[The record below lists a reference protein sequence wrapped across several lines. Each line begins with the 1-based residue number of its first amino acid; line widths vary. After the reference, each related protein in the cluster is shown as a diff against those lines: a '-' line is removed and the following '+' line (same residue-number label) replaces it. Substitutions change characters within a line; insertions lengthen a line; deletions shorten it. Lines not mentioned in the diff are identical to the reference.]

1 MKQWKLVLVALL
13 SVLLVCTCMSALAD
27 TPTPTP
33 APHEHTWE
41 KVSYVPPTCTK
52 DGYNNERCSCGETR
66 VNVFHGTALGHN
78 YNQPV
83 EMTKKKA
90 TCTEDGYTVWACGNG
105 CGTEIGRTIEKAL
118 GHNFVKD
125 YENHYQAP
133 GCLTNGWVTE
143 ICTRCFTEGAKHN
156 LGYANGT
163 MNPGHVK
170 GMLVGSEKATCG
182 ASGWQQYA
190 CKNCGLTN
198 LEALKV
204 TVPATGAHTWG
215 SWSTK
220 VADGGLPATC
230 TTDGV
235 RIRFCTNTDCNYRNV
250 EGAKASQKEIVKAL
264 GHKYKTTTEP
274 ASCAKEGK
282 KVTTCENGCGY
293 NKVEVLKKL
302 DHNLVDVIIHPAF
315 CKDAGLKDQ
324 KCTVCGQTINKNV
337 VIPALGH
344 KGKWVV
350 TKAATPKD
358 KGVKELICQ
367 NLKSDG
373 QMCREVLDKKD
384 ILYSEMMYNN
394 TLAGFGPC
402 TRDLIGGKTWN
413 RVTPVD
419 LSVDGTYTYDL
430 VASNKY
436 VVGTLVVTVAN
447 GTVTVNYELNA
458 NQIKVNEET
467 LTLYAN
473 LEALKNGTGLTATV
487 GTPIDIAANFGE
499 DTKVIVAFAAKADY
513 NAVGAGVASF
523 KADEAKLA
531 ALIALID

>member
-13 SVLLVCTCMSALAD
+13 SVLLVCTCMSALASEA
-27 TPTPTP
+27 TATP
-33 APHEHTWE
+33 APTPCAHNWYLSASKPGTCTEVAENTF
-41 KVSYVPPTCTK
+41 TCTK
-52 DGYNNERCSCGETR
+52 CKETKVEKGAINPNNHTGVMTDVVAATCTAQGSETKKCNDCG
-66 VNVFHGTALGHN
+66 VVLSVKVLPALGHDW
-78 YNQPV
+78 QLTSTV
-83 EMTKKKA
+83 EA
-90 TCTEDGYTVWACGNG
+90 TCVAGKMIYT
-105 CGTEIGRTIEKAL
+105 
-118 GHNFVKD
+118 
-125 YENHYQAP
+125 
-133 GCLTNGWVTE
+133 
-143 ICTRCFTEGAKHN
+143 CTRCQATKEE
-156 LGYANGT
+156 
-163 MNPGHVK
+163 PVK
-170 GMLVGSEKATCG
+170 PTRDHTWVKDAAG
-182 ASGWQQYA
+182 
-190 CKNCGLTN
+190 
-198 LEALKV
+198 
-204 TVPATGAHTWG
+204 TVPATCTVGGTQG
-215 SWSTK
+215 YKCSVCGKTK
-220 VADGGLPATC
+220 IEKVP
-230 TTDGV
+230 
-235 RIRFCTNTDCNYRNV
+235 
-250 EGAKASQKEIVKAL
+250 AL
-264 GHKYKTTTEP
+264 GHKGKTVKTAPTCTMDGSE
-274 ASCAKEGK
+274 
-282 KVTTCENGCGY
+282 VTTCERCGY
-293 NKVEVLKKL
+293 EMARKTIAKLGHATVEQVYLR
-302 DHNLVDVIIHPAF
+302 PT
-315 CKDAGLKDQ
+315 CKTQGLKRVL
-324 KCTVCGQTINKNV
+324 CTRCGETVNDAV
-337 VIPALGH
+337 VVPATGH

-350 TKAATPKD
+350 TTPATPKANGE
-358 KGVKELICQ
+358 KKLICQ
-367 NLKSDG
+367 NVDNEGKICG
-373 QMCREVLDKKD
+373 EILDTKA
-384 ILYSEMMYNN
+384 IVYSEMMYNN